1 MDVKAYYEEL
11 FASADAVLAD
21 QLASELKEEFVQAH
35 NFTND
40 FWNMHAEIAHRPEAQ
55 ALAYSIREYEAAL
68 LALATGQ
75 YRHAFTSLRLFFELG
90 LATIRFSAYEI
101 EFRQWSRDT
110 KDINWNALKDEQTG
124 VFAHNFIAAFNEG
137 FAELGKQYRAIAESA
152 YRECSQYVHGNAS
165 THLSPTATLKFDSS
179 LAEAWITRA
188 RSIRLAFTFAFVAR
202 YLNHIKI
209 GAGLESTL
217 QDVLGH
223 LQPIQIYFDQ
233 ANNE

>member
-1 MDVKAYYEEL
+1 MDVKAYYAEL
-11 FASADAVLAD
+11 FASANTVLAE
-21 QLASELKEEFVQAH
+21 QLASDLKEEFVQAH

-40 FWNMHAEIAHRPEAQ
+40 FWHMHAEIARRPESQ
-55 ALAYSIREYEAAL
+55 ALAFAIREYEAAL

-75 YRHAFTSLRLFFELG
+75 YRHAFAGLRLFFELG

-101 EFRQWSRDT
+101 EYRQWSRDT

-124 VFAHNFIAAFNEG
+124 VFAHNFIVAFNEG

-165 THLSPTATLKFDSS
+165 THSPPTAKLKFDRSS
-179 LAEAWITRA
+179 AAAWMDRA
-188 RSIRLAFTFAFVAR
+188 KAIRLAFTFAFVAR
-202 YLNHIKI
+202 YLNHINV
-209 GAGLESTL
+209 GPGLEGTL

-223 LQPIQIYFDQ
+223 LQPIQGYFDQ
-233 ANNE
+233 AKK

>member
-11 FASADAVLAD
+11 FASAAAVLTD
-21 QLASELKEEFVQAH
+21 QLASGLREEFVQAH
-35 NFTND
+35 NFVND
-40 FWNMHAEIAHRPEAQ
+40 FWTMHAAIAHRPEAQ

-75 YRHAFTSLRLFFELG
+75 YRHAFASLRLFFELG
-90 LATIRFSAYEI
+90 LSAIRFSAYEI
-101 EFRQWSRDT
+101 EFRQWSRDA
-110 KDINWNALKDEQTG
+110 KDINWNSLKDEQTG
-124 VFAHNFIAAFNEG
+124 VFAHNFIAAFNQE
-137 FAELGKQYRAIAESA
+137 FAEMGKQYRAIAESA

-165 THLSPTATLKFDSS
+165 THSPPAATLKFDSN

-188 RSIRLAFTFAFVAR
+188 RSIRLAFTFAFIAR
-202 YLNHIKI
+202 YLNNINI

-223 LQPIQIYFDQ
+223 LQPIQYYFDQ
-233 ANNE
+233 ANDE

>member
-1 MDVKAYYEEL
+1 MDVKEYYAEL
-11 FASADAVLAD
+11 FAAANTVLAD
-21 QLASELKEEFVQAH
+21 QLASDLKEEFTQAH
-35 NFTND
+35 NFIND
-40 FWNMHAEIAHRPEAQ
+40 FWHMHAAIAQRPEGQ
-55 ALAYSIREYEAAL
+55 ALAFSIREYEAAL

-75 YRHAFTSLRLFFELG
+75 YRHAFAGLRLFFELG

-110 KDINWNALKDEQTG
+110 KDINWSALKDEQTG

-165 THLSPTATLKFDSS
+165 THSAPATKLKYDPG
-179 LAEAWITRA
+179 LAEAWVKRA
-188 RSIRLAFTFAFVAR
+188 GSIRLAFIFAFAAR
-202 YLNHIKI
+202 YLNHIDVDPK
-209 GAGLESTL
+209 LESTL

-223 LQPIQIYFDQ
+223 LQPIQSYFDQ
-233 ANNE
+233 AKK